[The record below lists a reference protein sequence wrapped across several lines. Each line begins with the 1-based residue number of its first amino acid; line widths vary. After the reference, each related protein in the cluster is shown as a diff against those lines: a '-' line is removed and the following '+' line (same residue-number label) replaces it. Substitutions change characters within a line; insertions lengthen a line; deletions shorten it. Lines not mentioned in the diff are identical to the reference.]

1 MSPRKPF
8 FPLAR
13 RFAIAALLGTT
24 FLAGPLAAARAN
36 PPVGAPLQQLAQNAP
51 AKTANARKA
60 AKYKPETV
68 EHRIA
73 VLRAD
78 LKITPEQEA
87 DWNAVAQVM
96 RDNAANMEKLI
107 TAKRAQVKGSMTA
120 LQDMQ
125 TYQDFAQ
132 ARVDGLHNLV
142 PAFTKLYDSMSD
154 AQKKNADAVF
164 NNFGRP
170 KHARAHR

>member
-1 MSPRKPF
+1 MSSRISSF
-8 FPLAR
+8 AQAR
-13 RFAIAALLGTT
+13 RFAIAALLGTS
-24 FLAGPLAAARAN
+24 FLAGPLALAHAN
-36 PPVGAPLQQLAQNAP
+36 PAVGAPVQLAQNGP
-51 AKTANARKA
+51 AKTANARRA
-60 AKYKPETV
+60 AKFKPETV

-73 VLRAD
+73 VLRAE
-78 LKITPEQEA
+78 LKITPAQQA

-96 RDNAANMEKLI
+96 RDNAATMEKLI

-120 LQDMQ
+120 LEDLE

-142 PAFTKLYDSMSD
+142 PAFTKLYDSMTDS
-154 AQKKNADAVF
+154 QKKNADAVF
-164 NNFGRP
+164 NSFGRP

>member
-1 MSPRKPF
+1 MSSRNFSFSP
-8 FPLAR
+8 AR
-13 RFAIAALLGTT
+13 RFAIAALMSTS
-24 FLAGPLAAARAN
+24 FLAGPMVMAHAAPAAGGSL
-36 PPVGAPLQQLAQNAP
+36 PPAQNSP
-51 AKTANARKA
+51 AKTADARRA
-60 AKYKPETV
+60 AKFKPETV

-78 LKITPEQEA
+78 LKITPAQQE

-96 RDNAANMEKLI
+96 RDNAATMEKLI
-107 TAKRAQVKGSMTA
+107 TAKRAQAKEGTTA
-120 LQDMQ
+120 LEDLE

-132 ARVDGLHNLV
+132 ARVDGLHRLV
-142 PAFTKLYDSMSD
+142 PAFTKLYDSMSV

-170 KHARAHR
+170 KHARVRH

>member
-1 MSPRKPF
+1 MSARKPSF
-8 FPLAR
+8 SSAR

-24 FLAGPLAAARAN
+24 FLAGPLAAAHAN
-36 PPVGAPLQQLAQNAP
+36 PTVGAPVQLAQNGP
-51 AKTANARKA
+51 AKTADARRA
-60 AKYKPETV
+60 AKFKPETV

-78 LKITPEQEA
+78 LKITPAQEA
-87 DWNAVAQVM
+87 DWQAVAQVM
-96 RDNAANMEKLI
+96 RDNAANMERLI

-120 LQDMQ
+120 LQDLD

-132 ARVDGLHNLV
+132 ARVDGLNKLV
-142 PAFTKLYDSMSD
+142 PAFTKLYNSMPD

-170 KHARAHR
+170 KHVRAHR

>member
-1 MSPRKPF
+1 MSPRKPSF
-8 FPLAR
+8 SSAR

-24 FLAGPLAAARAN
+24 FLAGPLVVAHASPA
-36 PPVGAPLQQLAQNAP
+36 VGAPMQLAQNAP
-51 AKTANARKA
+51 AKTANARRA
-60 AKYKPETV
+60 AKFKPETV

-78 LKITPEQEA
+78 LKITPAQET
-87 DWNAVAQVM
+87 DWKAVAQVM

-107 TAKRAQVKGSMTA
+107 TAKRAQAKGSTTA
-120 LQDMQ
+120 LEDLQ
-125 TYQDFAQ
+125 TYQDFAK
-132 ARVDGLHNLV
+132 ARVDGLNNLV
-142 PAFTKLYDSMSD
+142 PAFTKLYDSMSE

-170 KHARAHR
+170 KHVRAHR